1 MFDLSFERAASTASK
16 LYRAVGLLPWLSLCA
31 FVAAVAAHHLSRLP
45 SPYTWLEPLWTFRA
59 VLAEPRFP
67 LALLATYWIGRW
79 ARRGSWDVQTAAQV
93 WARGQGWEALRRSLR
108 RGLLSAL
115 AIVVADRVLLGSSR
129 DGIDLLA
136 LGLLGLF
143 ASPRLTWKR
152 AAGEAAYTVVCGLI
166 VLVVCYSFTISKA
179 LVFISGRQLDAEL
192 VQLQARVLGFLPYRV
207 LANWAAHH
215 PSVVAA
221 CDWIYF
227 HCFEHMALTTVLLV
241 ALRNRSQRTEYLGA
255 LALCYLVGGLVY
267 HLFPAQGPGYFDPGH
282 FEYLNQKSLITKHIR
297 AWLKYNTDGVFNC
310 TVSEIRTWN
319 YIACMPSLHV
329 THELIMLYY
338 SRASRLAFLL
348 SATFTAL
355 TLPAVLILGWH
366 YLLDLLG
373 GAAVAAI
380 VITVARWQSRAL
392 LPIYFASA
400 EDPAPLPPKPVILP
414 FVRAYR
420 AEQRARAAA
429 GQ

>member
-1 MFDLSFERAASTASK
+1 MASTASK
-16 LYRAVGLLPWLSLCA
+16 LYRTFGLLPLLSLCA
-31 FVAAVAAHHLSRLP
+31 FVAALTAHSLSRLP
-45 SPYTWLEPLWTFRA
+45 GPYTWLEPLWTFRA

-67 LALLATYWIGRW
+67 FALLATYWVGRW
-79 ARRGSWDVQTAAQV
+79 ARRGGWDVQAAAQV
-93 WARGQGWEALRRSLR
+93 FARSHGSDALRRALV
-108 RGLLSAL
+108 RGALSA
-115 AIVVADRVLLGSSR
+115 ISIMIADRVLLNSSR
-129 DGIDLLA
+129 DGIDLVA

-143 ASPRLTWKR
+143 ASPRLSWKR
-152 AAGEAAYTVVCGLI
+152 AADEFAYTTVCGLI

-179 LVFISGRQLDAEL
+179 LVFISGRQFDAEL
-192 VQLQARVLGFLPYRV
+192 VHLQARVLGFLPYRV
-207 LANWAAHH
+207 LAIWAAHH

-221 CDWIYF
+221 CDWIYC

-241 ALRNRSQRTEYLGA
+241 ALRSRSQRTEYLGA
-255 LALCYLVGGLVY
+255 LALCYLVGGLLY
-267 HLFPAQGPGYFDPGH
+267 HLFPAKGPGYFDPAY
-282 FEYLNQKSLITKHIR
+282 FQYLNQKSLITNHIR

-366 YLLDLLG
+366 YLLDLFA

-380 VITVARWQSRAL
+380 VIAVARWQSRAL
-392 LPIYFASA
+392 LPAYFASA
-400 EDPAPLPPKPVILP
+400 EDLAPLPPKPVIAP
-414 FVRAYR
+414 FLRAYR
-420 AEQRARAAA
+420 AERRARTAA
-429 GQ
+429 GH